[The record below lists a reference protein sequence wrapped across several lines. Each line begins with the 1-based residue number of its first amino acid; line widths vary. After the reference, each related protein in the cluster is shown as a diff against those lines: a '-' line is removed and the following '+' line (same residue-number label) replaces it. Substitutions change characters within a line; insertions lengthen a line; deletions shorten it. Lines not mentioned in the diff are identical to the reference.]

1 MRKLKLYK
9 VGKRFGDLWAV
20 KDITLGILPSKITG
34 FVGPNGA
41 GKTTLFHLITGA
53 LKPDTGK
60 IFLEDEEIT
69 GLPPWIVAQKGIGKL
84 FQDVRIFGSLTVLEN
99 VIVALQRKEVENPL
113 WAWSH
118 PFSLNNIRKKYEE
131 QALYWLE
138 FVGLE
143 EERNKYAE
151 ELSFGQ
157 QKLLSFARLMAGGF
171 DILLLDEPTAGIHP
185 EMIKRIEGL
194 LKRMVEEEKKTIAV
208 IEHNL
213 SVILNIADWVYF
225 MNEGRI
231 AFFGRP
237 DHVLGAKEVKEV
249 YIGI

>member
-1 MRKLKLYK
+1 MKKLKLYR
-9 VGKRFGDLWAV
+9 VGKRFGDFWAV

-41 GKTTLFHLITGA
+41 GKTTLFHLITGE

-60 IFLEDEEIT
+60 IYLEDQDIT
-69 GLPPWIVAQKGIGKL
+69 GLPPWKIARKGIGKL
-84 FQDVRIFGSLTVLEN
+84 FQDVRVFRSLKVIEN
-99 VIVALQRKEVENPL
+99 VIVALQEKETENPL
-113 WAWSH
+113 WGWTH
-118 PFSLNNIRKKYEE
+118 PFSLEKIRKKYEE
-131 QALYWLE
+131 KAMYWLE

-143 EERNKYAE
+143 EHKDKYAE

-157 QKLLSFARLMAGGF
+157 QKLLSFARLMAVGF

-185 EMIKRIEGL
+185 KMIKKIENL
-194 LKRMVEEEKKTIAV
+194 LEKMVEEQKKTIAV
-208 IEHNL
+208 IEHNI

-225 MNEGRI
+225 LNEGKV

-237 DHVLGAKEVKEV
+237 DHVLGAKEVREMYV
-249 YIGI
+249 GI